1 MNSHR
6 GISQQAAEAIRT
18 LILEGGYAEG
28 ALLPSQRDLAERLG
42 VSRTSLR
49 EALSGLA
56 SRGEV
61 GVQAGKGVFV
71 GKGQDARGAVPA
83 AAVDWAFGAQ
93 ASPGEIFQMRYGL
106 EGYAAGLAV
115 ARTTPAVLDALAA
128 NVEALR
134 VELRAGDFEAANR
147 LDFDFHR
154 RLIELSGNR
163 VLLDLLGRSAEP
175 FIESQKLP
183 FVRRERVMETHAEH
197 VRILRALERQSASA
211 ATRTMQEHIRRAA
224 ARIGVQFAT
233 PA

>member
-61 GVQAGKGVFV
+61 RVQAGKGVFV

-106 EGYAAGLAV
+106 EGYAAGLA
-115 ARTTPAVLDALAA
+115 
-128 NVEALR
+128 
-134 VELRAGDFEAANR
+134 
-147 LDFDFHR
+147 
-154 RLIELSGNR
+154 
-163 VLLDLLGRSAEP
+163 
-175 FIESQKLP
+175 
-183 FVRRERVMETHAEH
+183 
-197 VRILRALERQSASA
+197 
-211 ATRTMQEHIRRAA
+211 
-224 ARIGVQFAT
+224 
-233 PA
+233 